1 MGAYERHGRIV
12 YGAEAEIVDS
22 YRQFRE
28 QPVDQER
35 LAPAGQGYAANQTTL
50 AKTVRVSGPGTFFG
64 KAQRTLEFSPSNQA
78 GWLFD
83 RTDMPD
89 SLPIDVSV
97 KNVWTTARNIVLCSG
112 SPHNYM
118 RMVEHIIALKYM
130 GLDNVRISMDSG
142 DPPLFDRS
150 SMDLVETIDAAQIV
164 ETDLPARYVTVK
176 EPVTVGGPYGSFLT
190 FFPAEPGVRRLS
202 LDCAVDFKT
211 AIGQERIQFDVNPE
225 TMRHG
230 AFARTNCSSGMMLYC
245 KTVGKLFADMRHL
258 GYTLD
263 NILVAGRADYV
274 NEARMMENGKS
285 LEPVWHRAV
294 LDLVAAIALID
305 RGRFVGHIESYKAG
319 HALDVVMVKK
329 LYQNDLLVDA

>member
-1 MGAYERHGRIV
+1 MAKYERHGRV
-12 YGAEAEIVDS
+12 LHGAEAEIVQS
-22 YRQFRE
+22 YGRFCE
-28 QPVDQER
+28 QAVDEER
-35 LAPAGQGYAANQTTL
+35 LTPAATPYPANQTTI
-50 AKTVRVSGPGTFFG
+50 AKTQRVTGPGTFFG
-64 KAQRTLEFSPSNQA
+64 KAQRTLEFSPSEQE

-118 RMVEHIIALKYM
+118 RMVEHIIALKYL

-150 SMDLVETIDAAQIV
+150 SMDLVETIDAAAIV
-164 ETDLPARYVTVK
+164 ETNRPARYVTVR

-190 FFPAEPGVRRLS
+190 VFPAENGERRLTV
-202 LDCAVDFKT
+202 DCAVDFKT
-211 AIGQERIQFDVNPE
+211 AIGQERIKFEVNPE
-225 TMRHG
+225 TMRRG

-258 GYTLD
+258 GYSLD
-263 NILVAGRADYV
+263 NILVAGRSDFV
-274 NEARMMENGKS
+274 NTPRMVVNGKS
-285 LEPVWHRAV
+285 LEPAWHRAV
-294 LDLVAAIALID
+294 LDLIAAVALID

-319 HALDVVMVKK
+319 HALDVVMVKH
-329 LYQNDLLVDA
+329 LYQHDLLVDL

>member
-1 MGAYERHGRIV
+1 MDAYEKHGRIV
-12 YGAEAEIVDS
+12 HGVEAEIVES
-22 YRQFRE
+22 YRQFCA
-28 QPVDQER
+28 QPVDEER
-35 LAPAGQGYAANQTTL
+35 LTPAASAYPTNQTTIS
-50 AKTVRVSGPGTFFG
+50 KTLRVTGPWTFFG
-64 KAQRTLEFSPSNQA
+64 KAHLTLEFSPSDQE

-89 SLPIDVSV
+89 SLPIDVTV

-150 SMDLVETIDAAQIV
+150 SMDLVETIDAATIV
-164 ETDLPARYVTVK
+164 ETDRPARYVTVS
-176 EPVTVGGPYGSFLT
+176 EPVTIGGPYGSFLT
-190 FFPAEPGVRRLS
+190 FFPAEPGVRRLT

-211 AIGQERIQFDVNPE
+211 AIGQERIKFEMNPA

-230 AFARTNCSSGMMLYC
+230 ALARTNCSAGMMLYC

-258 GYTLD
+258 GYSLD
-263 NILVAGRADYV
+263 NILVAGRRDYV
-274 NEARMMENGKS
+274 NPPRMMVNGKS
-285 LEPVWHRAV
+285 LEPVWHRSV
-294 LDLVAAIALID
+294 LDLIAAVALID

-329 LYQNDLLVDA
+329 LYQNDLLIDV